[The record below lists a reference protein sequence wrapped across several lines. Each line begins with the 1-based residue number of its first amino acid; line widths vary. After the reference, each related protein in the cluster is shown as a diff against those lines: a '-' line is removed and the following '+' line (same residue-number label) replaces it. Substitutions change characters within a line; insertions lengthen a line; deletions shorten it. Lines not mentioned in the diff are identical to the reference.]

1 MSAYRPMMV
10 VKETVP
16 GPWTRESVPGASPFD
31 KGVNYAMV
39 KRGKAFVERV
49 REFDPDG
56 TLRREF
62 LQVVNRPE
70 RRGAVMVVDS
80 PEDDVW
86 DAPLPDLDDGKDEP
100 EELDLEE
107 GTEGTERTEGTDGND
122 VKPPVLRR
130 WEDVRSFVESRGLRV
145 GVICAHLKVPTSAL
159 SPSTFVKMSGEQV
172 VRVLRRVENAVHEL
186 RGGKVP
192 WPAESMKE
200 SFENCG
206 HGRELREFMRLHSV
220 SVNDA
225 AEICGIHATVF
236 SPTKLKGRS
245 KKEVDGMLARIR
257 GKVLGTEGTKVTERT
272 EMTHEPEPE
281 PETEHEAEPVHGTDQ
296 SDVTD
301 LTDQSDGLEEGT
313 EGKPLSRLQ
322 ADFCDRI
329 LSAAKGAF
337 YDPGPTPELETP
349 DCQDP
354 ELPAEDELRVAL
366 RCLAVAAAD
375 VVFLLWKG
383 GAKS

>member
-1 MSAYRPMMV
+1 MSAYRPMRV

-31 KGVNYAMV
+31 KGVNFAMV

-86 DAPLPDLDDGKDEP
+86 DAPLPELDDGKDEP

-107 GTEGTERTEGTDGND
+107 GTEGTDEND

-145 GVICAHLKVPTSAL
+145 GVICAHLKVPISAL
-159 SPSTFVKMSGEQV
+159 SPSTFAKMSGEQV

-245 KKEVDGMLARIR
+245 KKEVDGMFARIR
-257 GKVLGTEGTKVTERT
+257 GKVLGTKRTEGTERT
-272 EMTHEPEPE
+272 REPDPLPVVVSEPDTEAELEPEPE
-281 PETEHEAEPVHGTDQ
+281 PVHGTE
-296 SDVTD
+296 V
-301 LTDQSDGLEEGT
+301 
-313 EGKPLSRLQ
+313 KPLSRVQ
-322 ADFCDRI
+322 ADFCDMV

-337 YDPGPTPELETP
+337 YDPGHAPEPETP
-349 DCQDP
+349 DCQEP
-354 ELPAEDELRVAL
+354 EPPAEDELRVAL

-375 VVFLLWKG
+375 VVVLLWKG